1 MYDRFA
7 VIGISVKPRDVIA
20 VEVDAIL
27 QFMQLVIAYDGAVGY
42 DPIPYGLAN
51 CKNEFTP

>member
-20 VEVDAIL
+20 VEVDARL
-27 QFMQLVIAYDGAVGY
+27 QFIQLVMAYDGVVG
-42 DPIPYGLAN
+42 
-51 CKNEFTP
+51 